1 MKNIIRWFIANTV
14 AANLLMVF
22 IIIAGFFTLSRLR
35 MEVFPDI
42 TIPIINVSVVYPGAS
57 PEDIE
62 ESICVKVEE
71 QVQGI
76 NGIKRITSSSN
87 EGYGSIN
94 IEVENS
100 YDLDEVKD
108 EVKSQVDAI
117 TSFPEGSEKPTVRS
131 FEGQPEVITIAVHG
145 NVDEISLRNI
155 AEKIRDEVNDLPSI
169 TQTKLSKKPRE
180 ISIEISENTLKKYA
194 LTFDYI
200 ANRIKS
206 SSMDVP
212 GGAIESNNGEILIR
226 SKGQAY
232 SGDDFGAIPV
242 LSLPDG
248 STLLLHD
255 IAQIKDGFEDVE
267 YDVRFNSEP
276 ARLIRIYRTGEQNA
290 LEIADSVHDY
300 LKNKKPLMPPGVS
313 LTAMKDESVIL
324 RGRIE
329 LLTEN
334 AYLGLMLVVIILALF
349 LKPKLAGWVS
359 LGIPISFMGGFWLLP
374 VFDIS
379 INMISLFTF
388 ILVLG
393 IVVDDAIVVGENIHI
408 FRKRGLNGPDAA
420 LEGAY
425 QVAKPVIFAVLTT
438 MVTFSPMILVEG
450 ATGNIWEIIPIVTIL
465 VLMFSL
471 IESLTILPAHLA
483 HMSENKSE
491 MKNPFMERWDRLQS
505 TIHSY
510 LQLFIR
516 NVYTPILKWSL
527 THRANT
533 VAISI
538 STFILSIGIVASGI
552 LRFNFFPP
560 LEADIVIAGIE
571 YPEGTPVSVTR
582 LGLDQIEN
590 SAYKLKDTLK
600 VLYPEKEIFIHMVS
614 TAGDQPIKTQSSRG
628 PGNLDATFFGSHL
641 AECVI
646 ELAPGEDRPLSTSKI
661 SKLWRELTGPIPGI
675 KQVTFDSDLFTTGA
689 PIEVQL
695 SSINRDDLK
704 DVTEILKNK
713 LQTYSGIFDIEDSF
727 SAGKDE
733 IKLKL
738 RTEAQNYG
746 ITMASLARQVRQA
759 FYGEEVQRIQRGRDE
774 VKVFLRYPKTER
786 ISINNLEQMNIR
798 VGENIEVPL
807 GQIAEGQIS
816 SGFSTINRT
825 DRKRSINITADV
837 DLTEA
842 NANEILSKFEREH
855 IIPLLKDYQSV
866 NYSFEGEQREQR
878 DTLGSIAKNFV
889 LALFVVYILLAVA
902 FSSYLQPMIIMSAIP
917 FGFTGAVIGH
927 LIMGMN
933 LAVLSVIGVVALSG
947 VVVNDSLV
955 MVDFINRYR
964 REDGKSAIDAALVA
978 GSRRFRPILLTS
990 ITTFVGLLPLL
1001 IEKSVQAKFLVPMA
1015 ISLAFGVLFATLITL
1030 ILVPTSYMI
1039 IEDINLFFNKKIL
1052 RFKRDNTK

>member
-1 MKNIIRWFIANTV
+1 MKSIIRWFIANTV
-14 AANLLMVF
+14 AANLLMIF

-57 PEDIE
+57 PEDVE

-76 NGIKRITSSSN
+76 NGLKRITSSSN

-94 IEVENS
+94 IEIENG
-100 YDLDEVKD
+100 YDIDEVKD
-108 EVKSQVDAI
+108 EVKSQVDGI
-117 TSFPEGSEKPTVRS
+117 TSFPEGAEKPTVRS
-131 FEGQPEVITIAVHG
+131 FDSQPEVITIVVHG
-145 NVDEISLRNI
+145 NVDEMSLLSI
-155 AEKIRDEVNDLPSI
+155 AEKVRDEVSDLPNI
-169 TQTKLSKKPRE
+169 TQTRLGKKPRE
-180 ISIEISENTLKKYA
+180 ISIEISENTLQKYG

-200 ANRIKS
+200 ANRIRS

-212 GGAIESNNGEILIR
+212 GGAIETYNGEILIR

-232 SGDDFGAIPV
+232 TGSDFGRIPI
-242 LSLPDG
+242 LSLADG
-248 STLLLHD
+248 SRILLRD
-255 IAQIKDGFEDVE
+255 MATINDGFQDVE
-267 YDVRFNSEP
+267 YDIKFNSEP
-276 ARLIRIYRTGEQNA
+276 AKLIRVYRTGDQSA
-290 LEIADSVHDY
+290 LDIAATVHDY
-300 LKNKKPLMPPGVS
+300 LKTKKYQMPPGIS
-313 LTAMKDESVIL
+313 LTSMKDESVIL
-324 RGRIE
+324 KGRIE

-334 AYLGLMLVVIILALF
+334 AYLGLVLVLIVLALF
-349 LKPKLAGWVS
+349 LKPKLAAWVS

-374 VFDIS
+374 VFDVS

-408 FRKRGLNGPDAA
+408 FRKRGLDGPNAA

-450 ATGNIWEIIPIVTIL
+450 ATGKIWKIIPVVTIL

-483 HMSENKSE
+483 HMKDNANKK
-491 MKNPFMERWDRLQS
+491 KNAFFEWWERV
-505 TIHSY
+505 
-510 LQLFIR
+510 QLFIH
-516 NVYTPILKWSL
+516 NGLQNFIKNYYQPLLQWSL
-527 THRANT
+527 FNRGNT
-533 VAISI
+533 IAISLSI
-538 STFILSIGIVASGI
+538 FILSIGVVASGF

-560 LEADIVIAGIE
+560 LEADIVIAGVE
-571 YPEGTPVSVTR
+571 YPEGTPVSITKI
-582 LGLDQIEN
+582 GLKQIEK
-590 SAYKLKDTLK
+590 SAYKLKDSLE
-600 VLYPEKEIFIHMVS
+600 VLYPEQTIFIHMVA

-646 ELAPGEDRPLSTSKI
+646 ELAPGEERPLSTTEISKI
-661 SKLWRELTGPIPGI
+661 WRELTGPIPGV
-675 KQVTFDSDLFTTGA
+675 KQVSFESDLFSTGA
-689 PIEVQL
+689 PIEIQL
-695 SSINRDDLK
+695 SSIDRDELKTVTTILK
-704 DVTEILKNK
+704 DK
-713 LQTYSGIFDIEDSF
+713 LQTYAGVFDIKDSF

-738 RTEAQNYG
+738 RPESQNYG
-746 ITMASLARQVRQA
+746 ITMSSLARQVRQA
-759 FYGEEVQRIQRGRDE
+759 FYGDEVQRIQRGRDE
-774 VKVFLRYPKTER
+774 VKVFLRYPKNER
-786 ISINNLEQMNIR
+786 VSINNLEQMNIR
-798 VGENIEVPL
+798 VGNNVEVPL
-807 GQIAEGQIS
+807 GQVAEAQLA
-816 SGFSTINRT
+816 SGFSTITRT

-837 DLTEA
+837 DLSEA
-842 NANEILSKFEREH
+842 NANEILAKFEKEY
-855 IIPLLKDYQSV
+855 IKPLLQDYPNVS
-866 NYSFEGEQREQR
+866 YSFEGEQREQR
-878 DTLGSIAKNFV
+878 DTLGSLGKNFV
-889 LALFVVYILLAVA
+889 LALFVVYILLAIP
-902 FSSYLQPMIIMSAIP
+902 FKSYSQPLIIMSAIP

-933 LAVLSVIGVVALSG
+933 LAVLSIIGIVALSG

-964 REDGKSAIDAALVA
+964 REDGKSIMDSALAA
-978 GSRRFRPILLTS
+978 GPRRFRPILLTS
-990 ITTFVGLLPLL
+990 VTTFVGLFPLL

-1030 ILVPTSYMI
+1030 VLVPTSYLV
-1039 IEDINLFFNKKIL
+1039 IEDIKDY
-1052 RFKRDNTK
+1052 FKRFILKKEINK

>member
-14 AANLLMVF
+14 AANLLMIF
-22 IIIAGFFTLSRLR
+22 IIIAGLFTLSRLR

-42 TIPIINVSVVYPGAS
+42 TIPIINVSVIYPGAS

-76 NGIKRITSSSN
+76 NGLKRITSSSN

-94 IEVENS
+94 IEVENG
-100 YDLDEVKD
+100 YDIDEVKD

-117 TSFPEGSEKPTVRS
+117 ISFPDGAEKPTVRS
-131 FEGQPEVITIAVHG
+131 FDGQPEVITIAVHG
-145 NVDEISLRNI
+145 NVDEVSLLNI
-155 AEKIRDEVNDLPSI
+155 AEKIRDEVNDLPKI
-169 TQTKLSKKPRE
+169 TQTRLGKKPRE
-180 ISIEISENTLKKYA
+180 ISIEVSENTLQKYG
-194 LTFDYI
+194 LTFDFI
-200 ANRIKS
+200 ANRIRS

-212 GGAIESNNGEILIR
+212 GGAIETYDGEILIR

-232 SGDDFGAIPV
+232 SGDDFGLIPV
-242 LSLPDG
+242 LSMADG
-248 STLLLHD
+248 STLLLRD
-255 IAQIKDGFEDVE
+255 IANIIDGFQDVE
-267 YDVRFNSEP
+267 YDIKFNSEP
-276 ARLIRIYRTGEQNA
+276 AKLIRVYRTGEQNA
-290 LEIADSVHDY
+290 LDIADAVHHY
-300 LKNKKPLMPPGVS
+300 LEKKQPLMPPGIS
-313 LTAMKDESVIL
+313 LTSMKDESVIL

-334 AYLGLMLVVIILALF
+334 AYLGLTLVLIVLALF
-349 LKPKLAGWVS
+349 LKPKLAAWVS

-374 VFDIS
+374 VFDVS

-408 FRKRGLNGPDAA
+408 FRKRGLTGPDAA

-438 MVTFSPMILVEG
+438 MVTFSPMVLVEG
-450 ATGNIWEIIPIVTIL
+450 ATGKIWKIIPIVTVL

-483 HMSENKSE
+483 HMKEESDSKENLFFEWWAKIQL
-491 MKNPFMERWDRLQS
+491 KIHNGLQR
-505 TIHSY
+505 
-510 LQLFIR
+510 FIKG
-516 NVYTPILKWSL
+516 VYEPVLNWSL
-527 THRANT
+527 NHRANT

-538 STFILSIGIVASGI
+538 SIFILSIGIVASGF
-552 LRFNFFPP
+552 LRFSFFPP
-560 LEADIVIAGIE
+560 LEADIVIAGVE
-571 YPEGTPVSVTR
+571 YPEGTPVSITKT
-582 LGLDQIEN
+582 GLDQIEK
-590 SAYKLKDTLK
+590 SAYKLKDSLE
-600 VLYPEKEIFIHMVS
+600 VLYPEQNIFIHMVS

-646 ELAPGEDRPLSTSKI
+646 ELAPGEERPLSTTEISKI
-661 SKLWRELTGPIPGI
+661 WRELTGPIPGV
-675 KQVTFDSDLFTTGA
+675 KQITFDSDLFSTGA
-689 PIEVQL
+689 PIEIKL
-695 SSINRDDLK
+695 SSISREDLK
-704 DVTEILKNK
+704 KVTIMLKDK
-713 LQTYSGIFDIEDSF
+713 LQTYAGVFDIKDSF

-733 IKLKL
+733 IKLNL
-738 RTEAQNYG
+738 RPEAQNYG
-746 ITMASLARQVRQA
+746 ITMSSLARQVRQA
-759 FYGEEVQRIQRGRDE
+759 FYGDEVQRIQRGRDE
-774 VKVFLRYPKTER
+774 VKVFLRYPKDER
-786 ISINNLEQMNIR
+786 VSLNNLEQMNVR
-798 VGENIEVPL
+798 VGNDIEVPL
-807 GQIAEGQIS
+807 GQVAQGELS
-816 SGFSTINRT
+816 SGYSTITRT

-842 NANEILSKFEREH
+842 NANEILARFEQEH
-855 IIPLLKDYQSV
+855 IKPLLEDYP
-866 NYSFEGEQREQR
+866 NIGYSFEGEQREQR
-878 DTLGSIAKNFV
+878 DTLGSLYKNFV
-889 LALFVVYILLAVA
+889 LALFVVYILLAIP
-902 FSSYLQPMIIMSAIP
+902 FRSYLQPLIIMSAIP

-933 LAVLSVIGVVALSG
+933 LAVLSIIGIVALSG

-964 REDGKSAIDAALVA
+964 REEGKTVMAAALAA
-978 GSRRFRPILLTS
+978 GPRRFRPILLTS
-990 ITTFVGLLPLL
+990 VTTFVGLFPLL

-1030 ILVPTSYMI
+1030 LLVPTSYLV
-1039 IEDINLFFNKKIL
+1039 IEDIKKYFGDII
-1052 RFKRDNTK
+1052 K